1 MASSPQK
8 NLQFISPPKEAGDF
22 LQNQVKRAYR
32 MCDKPFFCKL
42 QTKNIFVQNILTKK
56 FLSKILLSKMIPCP
70 LLPVHASKRGGEL
83 YVHIE
88 KGRIALAG
96 YAALYAESDV
106 KILIAE

>member
-1 MASSPQK
+1 
-8 NLQFISPPKEAGDF
+8 
-22 LQNQVKRAYR
+22 

-42 QTKNIFVQNILTKK
+42 QTKNIFTQNILTKK

-70 LLPVHASKRGGEL
+70 LLPVQASKQGGEL

-96 YAALYAESDV
+96 YAALYAESDL
-106 KILIAE
+106 KIGNGNSAIHFF